1 MVKCWKVIFNKKA
14 PKGFK
19 VGVVSEITDK
29 QKSKFSSEKY
39 NLTVVNSAFWKEEE
53 KPKPKKTTKKK
64 EVEKVE
70 EVED

>member
-1 MVKCWKVIFNKKA
+1 MVKYWNVIFNKKA

-29 QKSKFSSEKY
+29 QKNKFSSEKY
-39 NLTVVNSAFWKEEE
+39 NLTVVNSEFWKEEE

-64 EVEKVE
+64 KVGKAKEVK
-70 EVED
+70 D